1 MNAAQTV
8 RRLAAERLEVPA
20 ARLDAANSLRDAG
33 IDSLAAIDLIVAIEE
48 RLSISF
54 PERDLESIRS
64 FDDLAAAVER
74 LLAEKHTAP

>member
-1 MNAAQTV
+1 VNAAQTV

-20 ARLDAANSLRDAG
+20 ARLDAATSLRDAG